1 MLKKIY
7 LHTGTNMGN
16 RVENL
21 TLANQMIQAHIG
33 TIEQY
38 SNFYETAAWGAI
50 DQSDFLNQ
58 AIAVETSLSAKD
70 VLVQI
75 HKIEKEMGR
84 VKTIRWG
91 ERIIDIDIIF
101 YENDIIHTQHLIVP
115 HQQMAYRNFV
125 LQPLQEIASDVLHPT
140 LGQTVSELATHCKD
154 ELRANIYSSIHQN

>member
-38 SNFYETAAWGAI
+38 SNFYETAAWGEM

-58 AIAVETSLSAKD
+58 AIAVETTLSAKD
-70 VLVQI
+70 VLAQI

-84 VKTIRWG
+84 VKTIRWR

-101 YENDIIHTQHLIVP
+101 YENDIINTQNLIVP
-115 HQQMAYRNFV
+115 HQQMAHRNFV
-125 LQPLQEIASDVLHPT
+125 LQPLQEIAPDVLHPT
-140 LGQTVSELATHCKD
+140 LGQTVRELATHCKD
-154 ELRANIYSSIHQN
+154 ELKASIYSKIHQN